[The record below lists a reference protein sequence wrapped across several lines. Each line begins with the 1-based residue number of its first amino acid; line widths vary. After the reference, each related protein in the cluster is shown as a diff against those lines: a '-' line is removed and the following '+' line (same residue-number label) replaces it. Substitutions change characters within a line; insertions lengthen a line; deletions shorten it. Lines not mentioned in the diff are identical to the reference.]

1 MSNKVAIINYGLGN
15 HFSVQK
21 KMNRVGVDVVTTSN
35 AIDIQQADKIIL
47 PGVGHFG
54 RAMENLHQLDII
66 KVLNEEVLEKKK
78 PILGICLG
86 MQLFAS
92 VSEEGDTKGLGWIE
106 ATVEKFNVNNHLK
119 YKVPHTGW
127 NQIEIAKESSRLLK
141 NIDALTEF
149 YFVHSYHFNC
159 KEQEDVLCSTNYEF
173 EFVSAV
179 ERNNIYGTQF
189 HPEKSHG
196 AGVQLLK
203 NFIEL

>member
-1 MSNKVAIINYGLGN
+1 SSM
-15 HFSVQK
+15 
-21 KMNRVGVDVVTTSN
+21 GVDIVTTN
-35 AIDIQQADKIIL
+35 KELDIQKADKSIL
-47 PGVGHFG
+47 PGVGHFSS
-54 RAMENLHQLDII
+54 AIENLQRLDII
-66 KVLNEEVLEKKK
+66 KTLNEEVLEKKK

-92 VSEEGDTKGLGWIE
+92 ASEEGDAKGLGWID
-106 ATVEKFNVNNHLK
+106 ATVERLQVRDSLK
-119 YKVPHTGW
+119 YKIPHTGW
-127 NQIEIAKESSRLLK
+127 NQIEIAKSSDLLK
-141 NIDALTEF
+141 NIDNLAEF

-159 KEQEDVLCSTNYEF
+159 KKQEDVLCLTAYETQ
-173 EFVSAV
+173 FVSAV